1 MAATLWWAQVND
13 EFAEAILW
21 ICRATGLQW
30 KMSRVCAKWKDAFWI
45 EMEPEDPTP
54 LTKIAGTI

>member
-1 MAATLWWAQVND
+1 M
-13 EFAEAILW
+13 E
-21 ICRATGLQW
+21 
-30 KMSRVCAKWKDAFWI
+30 MSRAYAKWKDAFRI

>member
-1 MAATLWWAQVND
+1 MENVASLR
-13 EFAEAILW
+13 E
-21 ICRATGLQW
+21 
-30 KMSRVCAKWKDAFWI
+30 MKDAFWI